1 MARSQ
6 TANHLI
12 LPVVVFPLFPV
23 FEVQIMNMVSVVYCI
38 LNYASYNGRTGDW
51 ANIKGIHILII
62 LDLTMG
68 NYYQLSKLLQR
79 PQPPVTNR

>member
-23 FEVQIMNMVSVVYCI
+23 FEVQIMNMVSVVYRI
-38 LNYASYNGRTGDW
+38 LNYASYNGRT
-51 ANIKGIHILII
+51 ANIKDIHVLII
-62 LDLTMG
+62 LHLTMG